1 MQGGDGLIKR
11 GISAA
16 RMQDRRVGWR
26 SRVGGI
32 LANRFNRA
40 PQSQARAVEG
50 GVKVEH
56 PTSVAT
62 HVGVGS
68 ARIAW
73 FLDVFELEGVWGK
86 NGAMK
91 RLLLMGL
98 MLAGMV
104 SEGATISTVA
114 GTGVKGFSGDGGPAE
129 KAQVNN
135 PFGLVRGPDGA
146 LYICDTDNHVIRRI
160 AKSGVIS
167 TVAGT
172 AGKKGYAGD
181 GGPAKAAL
189 LNEPYEV
196 RFDAGGNL
204 FFVERMNHL
213 VRFVDAQ
220 SGNISTV
227 AGNGKAGFGGDGG
240 QATAAQFNQPH
251 SIQFDASGDLYI
263 CDILNHRIRKV
274 AMKSGIISTFSGTGE
289 KKMAA
294 DGSKIEGAPLLG
306 PRAIDFDKNGDMW
319 LALREGNAVY
329 RIDMKAR
336 TLHHVAGT
344 GKSGFTGNGGPA
356 KAATLSGP
364 KGVSI
369 GPDGNVYLA
378 DTESHSIRMIDLKKG
393 TLELIAGTGKKGDGP
408 ESDPLGCK
416 MGRPHGVF
424 VDGDGKIYV
433 GDSEAHRVR
442 VISR

>member
-1 MQGGDGLIKR
+1 
-11 GISAA
+11 
-16 RMQDRRVGWR
+16 
-26 SRVGGI
+26 
-32 LANRFNRA
+32 
-40 PQSQARAVEG
+40 
-50 GVKVEH
+50 
-56 PTSVAT
+56 
-62 HVGVGS
+62 
-68 ARIAW
+68 
-73 FLDVFELEGVWGK
+73 
-86 NGAMK
+86 MK
-91 RLLLMGL
+91 RLLLMTV
-98 MLAGMV
+98 MLAGV
-104 SEGATISTVA
+104 LCEGATISTVA

-160 AKSGVIS
+160 DKNGVIS
-167 TVAGT
+167 TMAGT

-181 GGPAKAAL
+181 GGPATAAL

-196 RFDAGGNL
+196 RFDAGGSL

-213 VRFVDAQ
+213 VRRVDAK
-220 SGNISTV
+220 SGVISTV
-227 AGNGKAGFGGDGG
+227 AGSGKAGFGGDGG
-240 QATAAQFNQPH
+240 PATAAQFSQPH
-251 SIQFDASGDLYI
+251 SIQFDAAGDLYV
-263 CDILNHRIRKV
+263 CDIVNHRIRRID
-274 AMKSGIISTFSGTGE
+274 MKSGVISTFGGTGE

-294 DGSKIEGAPLLG
+294 DGSKIDGASLLG
-306 PRAIDFDKNGDMW
+306 PRAIDFDKNGDVW

-393 TLELIAGTGKKGDGP
+393 TLELVAGTGKKGDGP
-408 ESDPLGCK
+408 EPDPLGCK

-424 VDGDGKIYV
+424 VDGDGMIYV